1 MKYTVRFAH
10 MEKAPAWKVGDTI
23 KRGDVIGRMG
33 TSGQS
38 TAAHVHMDV
47 VEGFQVARYQLKDI
61 EADSPKAAPPR
72 QAALFLTKDADK
84 GYELFGITPIVT
96 THMADPEY
104 LESLGKIHFHYDVV
118 PEDRERWVKGV
129 KVGSKAHFDIHW
141 PRSAEGKILRVD
153 YDEKGYGHCLYVG
166 FEA

>member
-10 MEKAPAWKVGDTI
+10 LENAPPFKVGDTI
-23 KRGDVIGRMG
+23 KRGDIVGRMG

-38 TAAHVHMDV
+38 TAAHLHMDV

-72 QAALFLTKDADK
+72 QAAYFLTKDSMK
-84 GYELFGITPIVT
+84 GYELFGIKPVIT

-104 LESLGKIHFHYDVV
+104 LESFGKIHFHYDVV
-118 PEDRERWVKGV
+118 PEDRHTSRD
-129 KVGSKAHFDIHW
+129 HFDIHW
-141 PRSAEGKILRVD
+141 PRSANGKVLRVD
-153 YDEKGYGHCLYVG
+153 YDEKGYGNCLYVG
-166 FEA
+166 YEV

>member
-10 MEKAPAWKVGDTI
+10 MENAPAFKVGDTI

-38 TAAHVHMDV
+38 TAAHLHMDV

-72 QAALFLTKDADK
+72 QAAYFLTKDQSK
-84 GYELFGITPIVT
+84 GYELFGIIPVVT

-104 LESLGKIHFHYDVV
+104 LESRGKIHFHYDVV
-118 PEDRERWVKGV
+118 PEDRLRT
-129 KVGSKAHFDIHW
+129 KAHFDIHW
-141 PRSAEGKILRVD
+141 PRSADGKVLRVD
-153 YDEKGYGHCLYVG
+153 YDDKGYGHCLYVG